1 MYVCIMYESV
11 VVLLCVFV
19 EGSDKVART
28 RVDRPQLLV
37 NLLGHLQCMNTCM
50 HCQVSFPSPAY
61 MLVCM

>member
-1 MYVCIMYESV
+1 MYESVV

-28 RVDRPQLLV
+28 RIDRPQLLV

-50 HCQVSFPSPAY
+50 HC
-61 MLVCM
+61 